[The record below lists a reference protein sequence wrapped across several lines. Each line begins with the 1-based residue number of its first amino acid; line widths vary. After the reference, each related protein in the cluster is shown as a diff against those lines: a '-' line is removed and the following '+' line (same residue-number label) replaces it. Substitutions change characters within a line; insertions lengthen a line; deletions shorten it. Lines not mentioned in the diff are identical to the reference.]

1 MISCS
6 SADYTYVL
14 TASKEKEYEQII
26 RQTFEPVIMAEKFP
40 RAVISIV
47 VQVIEDNGSLLSV
60 AINAVSLALLDAGVP
75 MLAVV
80 TSATC
85 GMLAD
90 GGLILDPSRAEEEV
104 NSNVTTLDEETYWLV
119 IYGSEIVIRQQQS
132 ASLVTTACS
141 STYAGVLTSVTN
153 GMRAF
158 HRSRATIVFSEGLA
172 LNAGLLTEEQYFACS
187 EACQRCVCS

>member
-1 MISCS
+1 MTVCNGTYYCSC
-6 SADYTYVL
+6 VCCP
-14 TASKEKEYEQII
+14 ASKEKEYEQII
-26 RQTFEPVIMAEKFP
+26 RQTFEPVIMAENFP

-60 AINAVSLALLDAGVP
+60 AINAVSLALMDAGVP

-104 NSNVTTLDEETYWLV
+104 GRT
-119 IYGSEIVIRQQQS
+119 
-132 ASLVTTACS
+132 VTTAC
-141 STYAGVLTSVTN
+141 
-153 GMRAF
+153 
-158 HRSRATIVFSEGLA
+158 ATWL
-172 LNAGLLTEEQYFACS
+172 
-187 EACQRCVCS
+187 